1 MISIEEFATRGISAK
16 ADPTRSLACHFWPKE
31 DAARL
36 RGQPFLACLRRC
48 KRVAAFGRVC
58 SNSPSGE
65 RASGKP
71 TVRSGAVKIV
81 TAVTR
86 GDTTAFQAFRYFSRD
101 VLSENRVPRA
111 QLRVRHRTMIDSRVY
126 LLDQIAIG
134 QISFD
139 TLHQ

>member
-31 DAARL
+31 DAAR
-36 RGQPFLACLRRC
+36 RGRQPVLACLRRC

-71 TVRSGAVKIV
+71 TVRSGAAKCV
-81 TAVTR
+81 A
-86 GDTTAFQAFRYFSRD
+86 GAANDAEAMEQADGPVASG
-101 VLSENRVPRA
+101 V
-111 QLRVRHRTMIDSRVY
+111 
-126 LLDQIAIG
+126 
-134 QISFD
+134 
-139 TLHQ
+139 

>member
-1 MISIEEFATRGISAK
+1 MHCRCPRRFVPPTFRGRGSLGLA
-16 ADPTRSLACHFWPKE
+16 PTKLSRRRPCHFWPKE

-71 TVRSGAVKIV
+71 TVRSGAVKCV
-81 TAVTR
+81 AGAANDVE
-86 GDTTAFQAFRYFSRD
+86 AMEQADGS
-101 VLSENRVPRA
+101 VASGGMP
-111 QLRVRHRTMIDSRVY
+111 
-126 LLDQIAIG
+126 
-134 QISFD
+134 
-139 TLHQ
+139 